1 MQEGKEEMRHWEW
14 GGEKGWC
21 GSPGHNL
28 SPAWSRLL
36 FPGWITQK
44 KNKSRLYLFMWFYI
58 RNIPS
63 VLRSWSS
70 LVCILLRVELVGL
83 FRLKFKGE
91 ALCPELRK
99 LHPVASNMVCPHPP
113 PVFPSCFGKAR
124 GAGRI
129 CMQFPTQRAVL
140 AYPGDH
146 IFPECCFLL
155 SLNNQGGVK
164 S

>member
-1 MQEGKEEMRHWEW
+1 MDPQATISH
-14 GGEKGWC
+14 
-21 GSPGHNL
+21 
-28 SPAWSRLL
+28 LL
-36 FPGWITQK
+36 GVLCSQAESLRKRTRVDSIC
-44 KNKSRLYLFMWFYI
+44 SCDFYI

-91 ALCPELRK
+91 ALCLEPRK
-99 LHPVASNMVCPHPP
+99 LHPVASKMVCPHPP

-140 AYPGDH
+140 AHPGGH
-146 IFPECCFLL
+146 IFPECCFLS